1 MKRIDPDE
9 LNAILV
15 TGLVASLRLKMLAD
29 TSRAASVG
37 TLGHQVKF
45 LSSSGQSC
53 VLVPPNEKGNP
64 DAWFHFESLGDAF
77 EWAARLDLLEDPT

>member
-1 MKRIDPDE
+1 VKTIDPNE

-29 TSRAASVG
+29 TSRAASLG

-45 LSSSGQSC
+45 LSSSGQTC
-53 VLVPPNEKGNP
+53 VLGPLDEKGNP
-64 DAWFHFESLGDAF
+64 DAWLHFESLEDAF
-77 EWAARLDLLEDPT
+77 EWAARNDLLEEPW